1 MYINTSK
8 PLTFTTDRIDTIAY
22 EIIAILGECLDTN
35 TKLDYLRIAIQYSQ
49 YDNFTELLDQ
59 YVEQHSVELI
69 DLYDGK
75 IYQLMD
81 TVNVI
86 INEYYTWSR

>member
-8 PLTFTTDRIDTIAY
+8 SLTFTTDRIDTIVY

-35 TKLDYLRIAIQYSQ
+35 TKLDYLRIAVVYQQ
-49 YDNFTELLDQ
+49 YDNFVELLDQ
-59 YVEQHSVELI
+59 YVEQHSVDLI

-75 IYQLMD
+75 IYQLVD
-81 TVNVI
+81 SVNVI
-86 INEYYTWSR
+86 INEYYTWNR

>member
-1 MYINTSK
+1 MYTNTNKRLTLVKDKIN
-8 PLTFTTDRIDTIAY
+8 TIAY

-35 TKLDYLRIAIQYSQ
+35 TKLDYLRLAIQYSQ
-49 YDNFTELLDQ
+49 YDNFIELLDH

-75 IYQLMD
+75 IYQLTD
-81 TVNVI
+81 SVNII
-86 INEYYTWSR
+86 INEYYTWNR